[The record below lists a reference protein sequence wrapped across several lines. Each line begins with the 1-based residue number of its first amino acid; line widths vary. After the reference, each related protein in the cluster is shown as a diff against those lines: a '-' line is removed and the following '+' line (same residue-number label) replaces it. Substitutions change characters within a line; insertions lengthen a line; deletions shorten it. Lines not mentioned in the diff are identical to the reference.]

1 MLTGKQKRYLRKK
14 AHHLKPVF
22 QIGKA
27 GVNDNLIKQTIDA
40 LEARELIKLNVLQ
53 NCAEDKNFVAEA
65 IAEGAKA
72 DIVQIIG
79 STIILYKESTENK
92 RIELPN

>member
-27 GVNDNLIKQTIDA
+27 GVNDNLIKQTLDA

-53 NCAEDKNFVAEA
+53 NCAEDKHFVAEA